1 MFQSKTERMNIKIEF
16 DMLQLVYVSNLTLSN
31 QFRVFELN
39 LLKQAISG
47 RKQKKMNIPKEFC
60 ILALV

>member
-1 MFQSKTERMNIKIEF
+1 MNIKIEF
-16 DMLQLVYVSNLTLSN
+16 DILQLVYVSNLTLSN